1 MALEAVILAEGEAQ
15 NTLSLHL
22 FEALMNEF
30 SIGEKTDVETIAAIE
45 TSIGTTLTTNEE
57 ADVQALLDSIGSAS
71 PQDAKAKLVRDFY
84 HVLILA
90 THGIYYNS
98 LVLLKA
104 RLSLL

>member
-1 MALEAVILAEGEAQ
+1 MALEVIVLAEGEAQ

-30 SIGEKTDVETIAAIE
+30 SIGEKTDVETIAGIE
-45 TSIGTTLTTNEE
+45 ASLGTTLTVNEE
-57 ADVQALLDSIGSAS
+57 ADVQALLDAISAAA
-71 PQDAKAKLVRDFY
+71 PDTAKAKLIRDFY

-98 LVLLKA
+98 EALLKT